1 MKLLFKILLFTSGIT
16 HAADIPFTLDKPGNV
31 SAPIYDK
38 DGRMV
43 RELARALPMQAGSH
57 QFAWDG
63 LDRSGAPLPAGYY
76 TWKML
81 RTPGLEA
88 KFLGMVGITSVPP
101 GLPIKGITL
110 RNIDLTGPGGITD
123 GGFETEPNMPANGY
137 PQGGWFAMPAS
148 GLYLRHAE
156 QIRLENVR
164 FTTETPDARPPM
176 VCVDVKDL
184 KTASNL

>member
-1 MKLLFKILLFTSGIT
+1 MLENIT
-16 HAADIPFTLDKPGNV
+16 AVDGGAYG
-31 SAPIYDK
+31 SA
-38 DGRMV
+38 
-43 RELARALPMQAGSH
+43 
-57 QFAWDG
+57 
-63 LDRSGAPLPAGYY
+63 
-76 TWKML
+76 
-81 RTPGLEA
+81 
-88 KFLGMVGITSVPP
+88 ITGVP

-123 GGFETEPNMPANGY
+123 GGFETEPNMPAEGY

-164 FTTETPDARPPM
+164 FTTETPDARPPL

>member
-38 DGRMV
+38 GGRMV
-43 RELARALPMQAGSH
+43 RELPRALPMQAGSH

-63 LDRSGAPLPAGYY
+63 LDRSGAPLPAGDY

-101 GLPIKGITL
+101 GLPIK
-110 RNIDLTGPGGITD
+110 GITD

-164 FTTETPDARPPM
+164 FTTETPDARPPL

-184 KTASNL
+184 ETASNLGHPTL

>member
-38 DGRMV
+38 GGRMV
-43 RELARALPMQAGSH
+43 RELPRALPMQAGSH

-63 LDRSGAPLPAGYY
+63 LDRSGAPLPAGDY

-81 RTPGLEA
+81 RTPGL
-88 KFLGMVGITSVPP
+88 
-101 GLPIKGITL
+101 PIK
-110 RNIDLTGPGGITD
+110 GITD
-123 GGFETEPNMPANGY
+123 GGFETEPSMPANGY

-164 FTTETPDARPPM
+164 FTTETPDARPPL

-184 KTASNL
+184 ESISNLGHPTL

>member
-1 MKLLFKILLFTSGIT
+1 MRDGFAAISLCCVDGGVMESVHLSDILIRG
-16 HAADIPFTLDKPGNV
+16 TLSPIYIRLATRNKRPV
-31 SAPIYDK
+31 SAAPAVPNKTGTRNIVLENITAV
-38 DGRMV
+38 DGG
-43 RELARALPMQAGSH
+43 AYGS
-57 QFAWDG
+57 A
-63 LDRSGAPLPAGYY
+63 
-76 TWKML
+76 
-81 RTPGLEA
+81 
-88 KFLGMVGITSVPP
+88 ITGVP

-123 GGFETEPNMPANGY
+123 GGFETEPNMPAEGY

-164 FTTETPDARPPM
+164 FTTETPDARPPL

-184 KTASNL
+184 KTASNLGQPTL